1 MTVEIHVE
9 QQRVQIAR
17 AAAAATAIDPLL
29 ADVQLVRL
37 FFIVIR
43 IADIGRLPYFACRGF
58 VQVQGAAISRGG
70 NQG

>member
-1 MTVEIHVE
+1 MAVEIHVD

-17 AAAAATAIDPLL
+17 AAGAATAMYPLP
-29 ADVQLVRL
+29 ADFQLVRL
-37 FFIVIR
+37 FFIVVR
-43 IADIGRLPYFACRGF
+43 ITDIGRLPHFACRGF